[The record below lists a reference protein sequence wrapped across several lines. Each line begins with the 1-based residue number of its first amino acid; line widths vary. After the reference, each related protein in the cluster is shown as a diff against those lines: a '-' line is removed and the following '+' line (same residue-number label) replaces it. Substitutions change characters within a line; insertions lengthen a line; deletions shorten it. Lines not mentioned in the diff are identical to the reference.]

1 MTDTIQLARDFM
13 KGHRAEDAADPAAD
27 ISRSDQNRGVPPPP
41 LFKEF
46 DRRVATVIALP
57 QGDSAILAEPNLVT
71 LIRNRRSR
79 REYLE
84 QPLTLQELSYLLW
97 ATQGVLQVE
106 QDHSGSLRTVP
117 SSGACHPYET
127 YLVVNRVEGL
137 RPGIY
142 RYLALTHELLQC
154 DPPADPPAGSETC
167 GRVTGSEACGRV
179 RDSEAFGKVSVRD
192 KLAAACFGESF
203 AGDAPVCFIWS
214 CIPYRGE
221 WKYGSK
227 SHKAM
232 LVDAGH
238 ICQNLYLAA
247 GSIGCGTCAIA
258 GYDQDKIDAL
268 LGLDGHDEYVVY
280 LAPVGKVEG
289 TNPFS

>member
-1 MTDTIQLARDFM
+1 MKDTIQLARDFM
-13 KGHRAEDAADPAAD
+13 KGHRAVDAADPAAD

-97 ATQGVLQVE
+97 ATQGVSHIE
-106 QDHSGSLRTVP
+106 QDRTYTLRTVP
-117 SSGACHPYET
+117 SSGACHPYES

-154 DPPADPPAGSETC
+154 DNLPESSNPPA
-167 GRVTGSEACGRV
+167 GSEACGRV
-179 RDSEAFGKVSVRD
+179 SVRD
-192 KLAAACFGESF
+192 ELAAACFGESF
-203 AGDAPVCFIWS
+203 AADAPVCFIWS

-258 GYDQDKIDAL
+258 GYDQDKIDAM

-280 LAPVGKVEG
+280 LAPVGKIG
-289 TNPFS
+289 